1 MEEPHYRVVHV
12 KCFGD
17 PDGLEVVDAGLPT
30 AGRDE
35 VRVRVSNRYLSGRS
49 GSGPGGGAQCLGRK

>member
-1 MEEPHYRVVHV
+1 MQEPHYRVVHV

-35 VRVRVSNRYLSGRS
+35 VRVRVSNRSAMVRHCRDGEVID
-49 GSGPGGGAQCLGRK
+49 QV